1 MTLTPPEGPIW
12 RLPAVPP
19 MMTASVMVSGRFPS
33 VGQGTGM
40 MLTWL
45 PIVVVIVEQAETGP
59 VGLTA
64 SLVITMAG
72 VPVDSDADE
81 AAEDEDVNLAEAS
94 SEADDNCLLNG
105 GFPTGAFL
113 ARSIFKFGAARHID
127 PAQAKNV
134 EMLNDCIIERRIL
147 NYCRLGLWMDRALG
161 LDSGVPI
168 QGQ

>member
-1 MTLTPPEGPIW
+1 MI
-12 RLPAVPP
+12 
-19 MMTASVMVSGRFPS
+19 
-33 VGQGTGM
+33 
-40 MLTWL
+40 LTWL

-64 SLVITMAG
+64 PLVVTMAR
-72 VPVDSDADE
+72 VPVSDADE

-113 ARSIFKFGAARHID
+113 ARSIFKFGAARLID
-127 PAQAKNV
+127 PTQAKNI
-134 EMLNDCIIERRIL
+134 EMLNECIIERRIL
-147 NYCRLGLWMDRALG
+147 NNCRLGLWMDRALG
-161 LDSGVPI
+161 SDFRVPI